1 MHISYYYPNGTVCRP
16 RCDSVEISSCYAYP
30 VLVFKILQNHK
41 QVDVAVTSRFTAG
54 NRSEN
59 ADLDDS
65 RHIGRHRPSGNS
77 SVFKSRRAG
86 KPLFDNSHSTQ
97 STLPVWVGTRAGR
110 PGRGSGHFSQ
120 FSSQVFH
127 LVAEAGGVFEA
138 QLCCRVSHLLL

>member
-1 MHISYYYPNGTVCRP
+1 MHISHYYPNRTVCRP
-16 RCDSVEISSCYAYP
+16 RCDPVEISSRYARP

-65 RHIGRHRPSGNS
+65 RHIVRHRPSGNS
-77 SVFKSRRAG
+77 GVFKSRRAG

-97 STLPVWVGTRAGR
+97 STLPAQVATRAG
-110 PGRGSGHFSQ
+110 PAGGGSGHFS
-120 FSSQVFH
+120 
-127 LVAEAGGVFEA
+127 
-138 QLCCRVSHLLL
+138 